1 MRSASKE
8 CLQAMEDR
16 RDFYSVAE
24 IVFASGV
31 KKILTRWD
39 FVLSGNSVVEGA
51 GSSALPLG
59 VVVSKQIT
67 LSIRNDDDQWSE
79 YDFFGAKIFLRT
91 QFDLDDGK
99 IESWNIG
106 TFTVIAPETYGTTI
120 DITAVDDCYKL
131 DKDYSTN
138 LPYPLTIGAA
148 VRDSCSACGVQLL
161 STTFANDNFIIQQPP
176 ESLTHRQFIGMC
188 AMIAGGNAKMDEYN
202 RLKIMTYDFSE
213 FEKPGLYGGVFDKI
227 SANVYQTG
235 DAADGGSFNPW
246 NTGYVMS
253 GGEFGDRSGVH
264 VLWQFKNGLKV
275 DVDDVVITGVQ
286 LVDADENIYLAG
298 TEGYVLPLENQL
310 AAGKESEVAALIG
323 AKVIG
328 LKFRPFTG
336 DHISYPLA
344 EFMDIAYVVDW
355 KQNVYQTVLTD
366 VDFTYYGFTTLK
378 CAADSPIRNSS
389 KYYGNEVKA
398 IVAARKM
405 VQDEKTDREKAVEN
419 LADMLAKSSGLYIT
433 VDTQPDGSSIYY
445 MHNKSTLAAS
455 DIVWKLTAEAFGIST
470 DGGKTYPYGF
480 TVTGEMITRLLY
492 AEGIDA
498 DYINTGALKIS
509 DNSGN
514 ILFYADY
521 DTKQV
526 QIRGMVTFSDLSGS
540 GKSVINGSNITTGTI
555 NCNLLNG
562 GKINGQVFEGG
573 TIHLYSDGSPVM
585 DIANTTYNT
594 EKIKLTDKSISG
606 QALSVGKFN
615 SRQLYEYFNLGF
627 ETFYSSASSSNFST
641 GKIVLKGESDVGS
654 GFKETKITANEANFS
669 GRLYEFNQPLD
680 GKYATRDSCLL
691 LTGGT
696 MRGDAV
702 FQNAKFLRGTDTDGN
717 VCNLI
722 GLNSGNNI
730 HIGTHGDNDVTDAPV
745 YLHGGGSQYNFLYQA
760 FLPNANDKYSLG
772 SETNKWADAYI
783 SGITSSQIFSNSI
796 YSNYIYAYGDQTGYA
811 NLIKLNTS
819 GNIHIGVETTD
830 TNNETG
836 VYVHAKGVQYDFV
849 QGSFN
854 PHTSNTKSLGESSK
868 LWSTVYA
875 KTGTINTSDRNK
887 KRNIEDIP
895 EKYMDLFY
903 KLKPKIFMFDDGD
916 RIHVGGISQDVEE
929 AMEEIGLTPEEFGG
943 FCKDIHYE
951 YAEFDEDGNGIE
963 ESKRPALDDDGNII
977 YDYSMRYQEFIFLVI
992 EATHRLK
999 RESDQLKIELSDIKN
1014 KVGTICQAIGI

>member
-1 MRSASKE
+1 MRSVSKE

-24 IVFASGV
+24 ITFASGV
-31 KKILTRWD
+31 KKTLNRWD
-39 FVLSGNSVVEGA
+39 FILSGNSVVDSA

-59 VVVSKQIT
+59 VVVSKQVT

-148 VRDSCSACGVQLL
+148 VRDSCSTCGVPLL
-161 STTFANDNFIIQQPP
+161 TTTFDNDGFIIQQQP

-202 RLKIMTYDFSE
+202 RLKIMAYDFSE
-213 FEKPGLYGGVFDKI
+213 FEKPGLYGGVFDKLA
-227 SANVYQTG
+227 ANIYRTG

-286 LVDADENIYLAG
+286 LVDADENVHLAG

-310 AAGKESEVAALIG
+310 AAGKESEAAALIG

-344 EFMDIAYVVDW
+344 EFMDIAYIVDW

-366 VDFTYYGFTTLK
+366 VDFTYYGFTALK

-498 DYINTGALKIS
+498 DYINAGALKIS

-526 QIRGMVTFSDLSGS
+526 QVNAENVLIGAKKIGTYIDDSGKEIEKELSSKIEVLPQSLTLSVENGEKTAGIKLSVTKGNGQTQELTGNIEMTGIVTFNNLKNSGQT
-540 GKSVINGSNITTGTI
+540 VINGNNITTGTI
-555 NCNLLNG
+555 NCDLLNG
-562 GKINGQVFEGG
+562 GTINGQKISGGEIEGTIVKSGDIIAKGNLYMVCAGYNEEKFPAIRRYQVGSTVTTEFCGHNGEVIWKHNSEGLGAETSLPVSTTSRLSASVIYEGG
-573 TIHLYSDGSPVM
+573 S
-585 DIANTTYNT
+585 
-594 EKIKLTDKSISG
+594 
-606 QALSVGKFN
+606 ALSAKY
-615 SRQLYEYFNLGF
+615 L
-627 ETFYSSASSSNFST
+627 ST
-641 GKIVLKGESDVGS
+641 S
-654 GFKETKITANEANFS
+654 GGVMAGNIAFIN
-669 GRLYEFNQPLD
+669 GR
-680 GKYATRDSCLL
+680 
-691 LTGGT
+691 
-696 MRGDAV
+696 
-702 FQNAKFLRGTDTDGN
+702 FLRGTDTGGN
-717 VCNLI
+717 VVNLI
-722 GLNSGNNI
+722 GLNSSNNI
-730 HIGTHGDNDVTDAPV
+730 HIGTYGDTDTTKAPV
-745 YLHGGGSQYNFLYQA
+745 YIHAGGSQYDFGGTNLC
-760 FLPNANDKYSLG
+760 PNVSEGLSLG
-772 SETNKWADAYI
+772 N
-783 SGITSSQIFSNSI
+783 SG
-796 YSNYIYAYGDQTGYA
+796 
-811 NLIKLNTS
+811 
-819 GNIHIGVETTD
+819 H
-830 TNNETG
+830 
-836 VYVHAKGVQYDFV
+836 
-849 QGSFN
+849 
-854 PHTSNTKSLGESSK
+854 
-868 LWSTVYA
+868 LWKTVYA

-887 KRNIEDIP
+887 KHDIKDIP
-895 EKYMDLFY
+895 EKYIELFW
-903 KLKPKIFMFDDGD
+903 KLKPKIFMFNGGD
-916 RIHVGGISQDVEE
+916 RIHVGGISQDVED
-929 AMEEIGLTPEEFGG
+929 AMKEIGLTPEEFGG

-951 YAEFDEDGNGIE
+951 YTEFDGDGNGIE
-963 ESKRPALDDDGNII
+963 ESKRPSLDDDGNII
-977 YDYSMRYQEFIFLVI
+977 YNYSMRYQEFIFLGI

-999 RESDQLKIELSDIKN
+999 RENEQLKKELSDIKN
-1014 KVGTICQAIGI
+1014 KISDICQAIGIDDLKGVN